1 MIHVELFAVDDAE
14 QMRSARA
21 IRFAVFVDEQKVPAD
36 IEIDEH
42 DCDDATAVH
51 ALALIDGQPVGTGR
65 YFVRRD
71 GGVQIGR
78 MAVSADR
85 RGQGI
90 GRALLDALV
99 AEAQKRSMTHVVLHA
114 QTHAI
119 GFYERAGF
127 LAHGP
132 EFDDAGIAH
141 VEMVL
146 RFADSSR
153 SAR

>member
-1 MIHVELFAVDDAE
+1 
-14 QMRSARA
+14 MRSART
-21 IRFAVFVDEQKVPAD
+21 IRFAVFVDEQKVPAE

-42 DCDDATAVH
+42 DREDTTAVH
-51 ALALIDGQPVGTGR
+51 ALALIDAQPVGTGR
-65 YFVRRD
+65 FYVRTD

-78 MAVSADR
+78 MAVLADR
-85 RGQGI
+85 RGHGI

-99 AEAQKRSMTHVVLHA
+99 AAARKRSYSHVVLHA

-127 LAHGP
+127 FAHGP

-141 VEMVL
+141 VEMIL
-146 RFADSSR
+146 SFAESSR
-153 SAR
+153 SLR